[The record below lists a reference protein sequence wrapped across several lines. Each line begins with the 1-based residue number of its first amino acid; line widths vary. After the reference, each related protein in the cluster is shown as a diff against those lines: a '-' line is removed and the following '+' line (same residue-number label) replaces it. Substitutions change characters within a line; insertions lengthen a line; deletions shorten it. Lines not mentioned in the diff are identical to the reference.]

1 MIFVVE
7 GSDKQNHNCMDRSVS
22 QRQKLPSTFQDGI
35 DLGWWWPHAIL
46 SCTWWCGGSSITC
59 YIHSCWNHATCS
71 HSTGKSLKK
80 FLMNCS
86 LLMLSFPEKTN
97 KQTNKKKHRNNY
109 VNCYLGGRI
118 GDDEML
124 FFFWILF
131 LNTLTAGSHW
141 LKDVRFFI
149 YLADWKG
156 ICGWDRLS
164 HRLLWKH
171 YKGKLEFTWND

>member
-35 DLGWWWPHAIL
+35 DLRWWWPHAIL

-71 HSTGKSLKK
+71 HSTGKSLKQ
-80 FLMNCS
+80 FLMNWS

-97 KQTNKKKHRNNY
+97 KQTKPQEQLCKLLSWRENWWWWNA
-109 VNCYLGGRI
+109 
-118 GDDEML
+118 
-124 FFFWILF
+124 FFFFFGFFF

-149 YLADWKG
+149 HLADWKG
-156 ICGWDRLS
+156 ICGWDWLS

-171 YKGKLEFTWND
+171 YKGKLEFTWNH